1 MDHHFYA
8 LISRMRYIDRW
19 ALMRNTTRENIQE
32 HSHMVAVLSHTLAVI
47 RRDVLGVNCD
57 PGAAAVAALYHDA
70 PEIFTGDL
78 PTPVKYCNPEIRDAY
93 KAVEA
98 VSADK
103 LLSMLPPE
111 LRPAY
116 APWLREDYD
125 PSLHALVKAADKLSA
140 HIKCVEEVK
149 AGNAEFKK
157 AKEQTWAALARNPL
171 PALQYFM
178 EHFLEGF
185 ELTLDELS

>member
-1 MDHHFYA
+1 
-8 LISRMRYIDRW
+8 
-19 ALMRNTTRENIQE
+19 MRNAVQENIQE

-47 RRDVLGVNCD
+47 RRDVLGVDCD

-103 LLSMLPPE
+103 LLSMLPPSCAPPTPPGCGRTTT
-111 LRPAY
+111 RP
-116 APWLREDYD
+116 
-125 PSLHALVKAADKLSA
+125 SGLVKAADKLSA

-149 AGNAEFKK
+149 AGNNEFRQ
-157 AKEQTWAALARNPL
+157 AAGQTLEAVEAMGL
-171 PALQYFM
+171 PEVPIY
-178 EHFLEGF
+178 
-185 ELTLDELS
+185 

>member
-1 MDHHFYA
+1 MAYNFFAYIA
-8 LISRMRYIDRW
+8 RMKYISRW
-19 ALMRNTTRENIQE
+19 GLMRNSVQENIQE
-32 HSHMVAVLSHTLAVI
+32 HSHMVAVLAHTLAVI
-47 RRDVLGVNCD
+47 RRDVLGADCD

-103 LLSMLPPE
+103 LLSMLPDQ

-125 PSLHALVKAADKLSA
+125 PSLHTLVKAADKLSA

-149 AGNAEFKK
+149 AGNNEFRQ
-157 AKEQTWAALARNPL
+157 AAIQTLEAVEAMNLPEAA
-171 PALQYFM
+171 YFI
-178 EHFLEGF
+178 EHFLPAFG
-185 ELTLDELS
+185 LTLDELQ